1 MAGKTREELNEI
13 GKNTQFKSGTLAAE
27 SGRKGGIASG
37 KAKKETRL
45 FKDVIQQRLAERGL
59 TMEMISDK
67 VIDMAIEHGGKDFEI
82 LRDTIGQKPSD
93 KVEVKAV
100 SIEDILKG
108 NDPGL

>member
-1 MAGKTREELNEI
+1 MAGTKDIIAELGKDTR
-13 GKNTQFKSGTLAAE
+13 FKPGEAQVKIAKKGAEAAN
-27 SGRKGGIASG
+27 RKR
-37 KAKKETRL
+37 KETRL
-45 FKDVIQQRLAERGL
+45 FKDVIQERLAARGL
-59 TMEMISDK
+59 SMESISDK
-67 VIDMAIEHGGKDFEI
+67 LIDMALEHGGKDFEI

>member
-1 MAGKTREELNEI
+1 MAGTKDIIAEL
-13 GKNTQFKSGTLAAE
+13 GKNTQFKRGEEQVKIA
-27 SGRKGGIASG
+27 RKGGIASQ
-37 KAKKETRL
+37 KKQKETRL

-67 VIDMAIEHGGKDFEI
+67 VIDMALEHGGKDFEI

>member
-13 GKNTQFKSGTLAAE
+13 SKATRFKKGSEQVEIA
-27 SGRKGGIASG
+27 RKGGIASQ
-37 KAKKETRL
+37 KKQRETRL

-67 VIDMAIEHGGKDFEI
+67 VIDMALEHGGKDFEI

>member
-1 MAGKTREELNEI
+1 MAGTKDIIAEL
-13 GKNTQFKSGTLAAE
+13 GKNTQFKSGERAVKM
-27 SGRKGGIASG
+27 GQKGGKESQR
-37 KAKKETRL
+37 KAKETRL

-67 VIDMAIEHGGKDFEI
+67 VIDMALEHGGKDFEI